1 MLKTN
6 TKTVKDRI
14 RAYLMDCMREEDI
27 AENATEKEIV
37 MYVYNRFLKEA
48 DWNIPQ
54 VGRTNAFTDWLRGL
68 ALNVCFYYD
77 EERELIRQWTDETQ
91 EEADKHDQ
99 EDVDKLYW
107 WLLTREFFALVRKF
121 RIDKE
126 EF

>member
-6 TKTVKDRI
+6 SKIVKDRI
-14 RAYLMDCMREEDI
+14 RAYLMGCIREEDI
-27 AENATEKEIV
+27 AEGAPDKAV
-37 MYVYNRFLKEA
+37 VKYVYDRFVKEA
-48 DWNIPQ
+48 DWNIEL
-54 VGRTNAFTDWLRGL
+54 VGYTNAFTGWLRGL

-91 EEADKHDQ
+91 AEADKHDQ
-99 EDVDKLYW
+99 TDVDNLYW

-121 RIDKE
+121 RINKE